1 MEKVYKVLVQEVV
14 YDGFFQMEKY
24 QLQHTLF
31 DGGWSKPLSR
41 ELFERGHAVAVLLY
55 DPKED
60 AVVMVEQFRIG
71 ALGHP
76 DHPWFLEVVAGMVEE
91 GESEEEV
98 ARRESVEEAGC
109 RVGEME
115 FIARYWV
122 SPGGTSETMVLYCGE
137 VDSTRAEGVH
147 GLDHEGED
155 ILVHVVP
162 WGDLLQRLQRGEINS
177 ATPLLG
183 VQWLQMNRERLQRKW
198 RGDFR

>member
-1 MEKVYKVLVQEVV
+1 
-14 YDGFFQMEKY
+14 MEKY

-122 SPGGTSETMVLYCGE
+122 SP
-137 VDSTRAEGVH
+137 
-147 GLDHEGED
+147 
-155 ILVHVVP
+155 
-162 WGDLLQRLQRGEINS
+162 
-177 ATPLLG
+177 
-183 VQWLQMNRERLQRKW
+183 
-198 RGDFR
+198 